1 MKITLNSVFRWR
13 IPVALTLF
21 LFTPALAQWQT
32 VLTIEAEDFV
42 SSTAGT
48 AISDGWV
55 LPDSG
60 SITDWVFFHP
70 SMDNVRITVVARG
83 TPVIGVWPYMGL
95 SFDQHLEVFKTV
107 DVDKWKAYTFDLTAS
122 AGERQIGVWN
132 TIPNIDTNDFPSLY
146 IDRYEIAVPV
156 DTPMEYWPVHISQP
170 TFLTKPGIPTT
181 DSGALPLT
189 NSQLMSLRTFALG
202 GGIIGFGV
210 HIAWHSSTGIELSSS
225 GPHAIQ
231 GAGYTLVGMTIG
243 VLLNL
248 TIKFCKRTLQRMQNE
263 TQKKPL

>member
-1 MKITLNSVFRWR
+1 MKLTMNSVFKWR
-13 IPVALTLF
+13 IPVVLTLF

-42 SSTAGT
+42 SSTTGT
-48 AISDGWV
+48 TISDGWV

-60 SITDWVFFHP
+60 SITDWVYFHP
-70 SMDNVRITVVARG
+70 GITNVRITVVARG
-83 TPVIGVWPYMGL
+83 TPVIGVWPYMAL
-95 SFDQHLEVFKTV
+95 SFDQHLEVFKSV

-122 AGERQIGVWN
+122 TGDRQIGVWN
-132 TIPNIDTNDFPSLY
+132 IVPIVNTDNFPSLY

-156 DTPMEYWPVHISQP
+156 DTPVEYWPVRISPP
-170 TFLTKPGIPTT
+170 TFLTKPDIPTT
-181 DSGALPLT
+181 DSEVLPLT
-189 NSQLMSLRTFALG
+189 DSQLMSLRTFALG

-210 HIAWHSSTGIELSSS
+210 HLAWHSSTGTELFST

-231 GAGYTLVGMTIG
+231 GTEYTLVGMTIG

-248 TIKFCKRTLQRMQNE
+248 TIKFCNKNTG
-263 TQKKPL
+263 